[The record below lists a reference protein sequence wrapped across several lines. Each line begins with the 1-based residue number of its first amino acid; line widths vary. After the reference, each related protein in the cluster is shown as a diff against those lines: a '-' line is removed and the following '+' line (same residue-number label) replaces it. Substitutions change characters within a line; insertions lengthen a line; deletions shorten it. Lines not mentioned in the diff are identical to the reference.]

1 MPAIPDP
8 AALELSPA
16 DMKALGY
23 RVIDMLVD
31 HHVNLRDSHPA
42 GTISRAT
49 AEALLREPA
58 PAGPSAP
65 EAVLEELDQKIIRNT
80 LFPTHHRH
88 FGWIPGPSNFV
99 GAMGDAIA
107 SGFNFCPGLWLEAS
121 AASQVELVAVDW
133 LRELCGM
140 PEGAGGLFVSGGSV
154 ANLTALATARRVKL
168 GFEFADAVAYCSDQ
182 THRSNAKN
190 LRILGFAPDQ
200 LGEVPT
206 DARMRLDV
214 AALSRAIATDRAAG
228 RRPFCVIANAG
239 TTNTGAVDP
248 LDALADLCAAEGL
261 WLHVDG
267 AYGAAAMLTEKGRAA
282 MSGIGRVDS
291 LAIDPHKWLFQPYEL
306 GCALVRDVRWL
317 PPTFGEQPEYLQDT
331 HTDDD
336 PLGEINF
343 CDYGVQLSRGFRA
356 LKLWMSIKVFGV
368 DAFRAAIDRGIS
380 NAERAEEML
389 REAGSFDIVT
399 PAQLGIVTFRY
410 TRDGADV
417 AELDRINLAIIDGLI
432 ADGYAF
438 LTSTRIDGR
447 VVLRVCT
454 INPRTAE
461 ADLQG
466 TVDLVAR
473 LGAGA

>member
-1 MPAIPDP
+1 MPPTPDP
-8 AALELSPA
+8 AALELSPE

-31 HHVNLRDSHPA
+31 HHVRLKDCHPA
-42 GTISRAT
+42 GTLSRAE

-58 PAGPSAP
+58 PVGPSAP
-65 EAVLEELDQKIIRNT
+65 EAILEELENKVIRNT
-80 LFPTHHRH
+80 LFPTHPRH

-99 GAMGDAIA
+99 GAMADVIA

-133 LRELCGM
+133 LREVCGL

-168 GFEFADAVAYCSDQ
+168 GFDFADAVAYCSDQ

-190 LRILGFAPDQ
+190 LRILGFAPEQ
-200 LGEVPT
+200 LVLVPS
-206 DARMRLDV
+206 DDGLRLDV
-214 AALSRAIATDRAAG
+214 AALTRAIAADRAAG
-228 RRPFCVIANAG
+228 RRPFCIIANAG
-239 TTNTGAVDP
+239 TTNTGSVDP
-248 LDALADLCAAEGL
+248 LDALADLCAAQDL
-261 WLHVDG
+261 WFHVDG
-267 AYGAAAMLTEKGRAA
+267 AYGAAAMLTERGRAA
-282 MSGIGRVDS
+282 MTGIGRVDS
-291 LAIDPHKWLFQPYEL
+291 LAIDPHKWLFQPYEI

-336 PLGEINF
+336 PLSEINF
-343 CDYGVQLSRGFRA
+343 GDYGVQLSRGFRA
-356 LKLWMSIKVFGV
+356 LKLWMSIKVFGI
-368 DAFRAAIDRGIS
+368 DAFRDAIDRGIS
-380 NAERAEEML
+380 NAERAEAML
-389 REAGSFDIVT
+389 RETGGFEIVT
-399 PAQLGIVTFRY
+399 PAQLAIVTFRY
-410 TRDGADV
+410 RRDGAD
-417 AELDRINLAIIDGLI
+417 ADELDRINLAVVDGLI
-432 ADGYAF
+432 TDGYAF

-447 VVLRVCT
+447 VVLRLCT
-454 INPRTAE
+454 INPRTTE

-473 LGAGA
+473 VGSEA